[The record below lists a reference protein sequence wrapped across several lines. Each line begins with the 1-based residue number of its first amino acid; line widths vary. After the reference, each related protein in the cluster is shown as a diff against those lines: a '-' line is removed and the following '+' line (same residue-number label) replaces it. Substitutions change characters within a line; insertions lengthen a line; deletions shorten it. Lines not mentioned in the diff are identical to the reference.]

1 MIKKLKRIFSKEKK
15 NEEVRMCR
23 NNSIINRNN
32 KKIEISKQNIYDFFI
47 KEGIDSTQ
55 RGTKICEY
63 FGINP
68 TLDFELSQT
77 FFKEFISGDNKILIT
92 NPGEDIMSGDFY
104 QNLFALTKESKREIK
119 LNLILN

>member
-1 MIKKLKRIFSKEKK
+1 MIRKLKRIFSKEKK
-15 NEEVRMCR
+15 NEEVK
-23 NNSIINRNN
+23 IGFVDDRNN

-47 KEGIDSTQ
+47 KKGIDSKQ

-68 TLDFELSQT
+68 TLEFELSQT
-77 FFKEFISGDNKILIT
+77 FFREFTSGENKVLVV
-92 NPGEDIMSGDFY
+92 NPGEDIMNSIFY
-104 QNLFALTKESKREIK
+104 ENVFALTKESKREIK